1 MQPVAVAF
9 SHPGLVIWT
18 RNQPHSPL
26 TSLLL
31 CLATPLQRLTV
42 TFLPT
47 YSPSVEERADPVVFA
62 AGVQAR
68 MAETLGL
75 DTTDI
80 TRQSLRNPPKV

>member
-1 MQPVAVAF
+1 MAVAF